1 MEKIIF
7 KSNLNFDRAF
17 LGMTVHWI
25 DMATLKRVQ
34 GTLACKEIKE
44 SQTHQLLAHAMYD
57 IHQDFGLVGKV
68 AATTTDNG
76 ANYVSAF
83 KHYAAADVPLED
95 PEEEEEDPEVVV
107 GEPADLQAQLEGEAA
122 EAGVELELPPTV
134 AAGKL
139 LAVIKTLNLIT

>member
-1 MEKIIF
+1 VEKIIF

-95 PEEEEEDPEVVV
+95 PEVVV

-122 EAGVELELPPTV
+122 EAGVELELPPHRRCR
-134 AAGKL
+134 
-139 LAVIKTLNLIT
+139 